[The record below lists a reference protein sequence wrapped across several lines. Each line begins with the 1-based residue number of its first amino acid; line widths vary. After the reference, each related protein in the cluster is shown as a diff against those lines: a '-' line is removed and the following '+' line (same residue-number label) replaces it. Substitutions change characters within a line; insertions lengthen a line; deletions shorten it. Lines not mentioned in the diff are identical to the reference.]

1 MTSLMQSAGIGQIVK
16 VNITLVIPLFTNLRT
31 KLMFSC
37 IDTSTG
43 QPKQFANILSF
54 SVISMGKN
62 VDGLMSEINQLGF
75 NPTMSRLSSNGYKYY
90 ENFYNDT
97 AVLDMGVLTNTGT

>member
-1 MTSLMQSAGIGQIVK
+1 MPSAAIGQIVK
-16 VNITLVIPLFTNLRT
+16 VNITLTIPLFTNLRT
-31 KLMFSC
+31 KLMFTC

-62 VDGLMSEINQLGF
+62 VDGLMSEVNELGLY
-75 NPTMSRLSSNGYKYY
+75 PQVSSLTSNGYKYY
-90 ENFYNDT
+90 ENYYNDT
-97 AVLDMGVLTNTGT
+97 AVLDMGVITNTGN